1 MNRKKFLKS
10 ASVLALASIPGSSVL
25 SETLRNPSKPL
36 PIIDTHQH
44 LADLVRFGKGW
55 TSPPVPGN
63 YDMKAYMQAVRN
75 VNMVKAVYMEVAV
88 PVAKRHEEAMYAIE
102 MCKDKSNPTVA
113 AVISA
118 DLMSPD
124 FENYITQFKGSEYIK
139 GIRYGFRSVEE
150 MKDPLLIK
158 NVEVLGK
165 LNLSLDF
172 TIAPARLTS
181 IAELIKTCPGTRF
194 LVNHC
199 GNVDPRAFMDPAIT
213 GGKANHDAQE
223 WIAAMKTVAE
233 NKNVVCKISGIISVS
248 SGYPKSAETLGP
260 GINHCL
266 DIFGPNRVMFASDWP
281 WCLKGSELENW
292 VNILKE
298 IVKNRPYKEQKK
310 LFHDNAVKFY
320 HI

>member
-1 MNRKKFLKS
+1 MNRKKFLAS
-10 ASVLALASIPGSSVL
+10 ASVLALASLPGSSLL
-25 SETLRNPSKPL
+25 SASLRNPSKPL

-44 LADLVRFGKGW
+44 LADVIRFGKAW

-63 YDMKAYMQAVRN
+63 YDMKAYMEAIRN

-88 PVAKRHEEAMYAIE
+88 PVSKRHEEALYAIE

-124 FENYITQFKGSEYIK
+124 FESYITQFKGSEYIK
-139 GIRYGFRSVEE
+139 GIRYGFRSVAE
-150 MKDPLLIK
+150 MKDPQLIR
-158 NVEVLGK
+158 NVEVLGR
-165 LNLSLDF
+165 LNMSLDF
-172 TIAPARLTS
+172 TISPAWLPS
-181 IAELIKTCPGTRF
+181 VAELIKKCPGTRF

-199 GNVDPRAFMDPAIT
+199 GNVDPRAFLNPSTIS
-213 GGKANHDAQE
+213 GKPNHDANE

-248 SGYPKSAETLGP
+248 SGYTKSAETLAP

-266 DIFGPNRVMFASDWP
+266 NIFGPDRVMFASDWP
-281 WCLKGSELENW
+281 WCLKSNSLEEW
-292 VNILKE
+292 VVILKE
-298 IVKNRPYKEQKK
+298 IVKNRLHKEQKK
-310 LFHDNAVKFY
+310 LFHNNAIKFY
-320 HI
+320 NI

>member
-1 MNRKKFLKS
+1 MNRKKFLAT
-10 ASVLALASIPGSSVL
+10 ASVLAIASIKGSSVL
-25 SETLRNPSKPL
+25 YASNSFKKI

-63 YDMKAYMQAVRN
+63 YDMKAYLEATRN

-88 PVAKRHEEAMYAIE
+88 PVAKRHEEALYAIE

-118 DLMSPD
+118 NLMSPD
-124 FENYITQFKGSEYIK
+124 FEGYITQFKGSEYIK
-139 GIRYGFRSVEE
+139 GIRYGFKSIDE
-150 MKDPLLIK
+150 MKNPLLIR

-165 LNLSLDF
+165 LNMSLDF
-172 TIAPARLTS
+172 TISPAWLTS
-181 IAELIKTCPGTRF
+181 IANLIKTCPGTRF

-199 GNVDPRAFMDPAIT
+199 GNADPRAFLDPSLIS
-213 GGKANHDAQE
+213 GKPNHDANE

-233 NKNVVCKISGIISVS
+233 NKNVVCKISGIISTS
-248 SGYPKSAETLGP
+248 SGYPKTAQTLAP

-266 DIFGPNRVMFASDWP
+266 DIFGQDRVMFASDWP
-281 WCLKGSELENW
+281 WCLKSNKLEEW
-292 VNILKE
+292 VTILKE
-298 IVKNRPYKEQKK
+298 IVKNRPYREQKK
-310 LFHDNAVKFY
+310 MFHDNAIKFY
-320 HI
+320 SI

>member
-1 MNRKKFLKS
+1 MNRKKFLAT
-10 ASVLALASIPGSSVL
+10 ASVLALATIPGSSLL
-25 SETLRNPSKPL
+25 SASLRNPSKPL

-63 YDMKAYMQAVRN
+63 YDMKAYMEAIRN

-88 PVAKRHEEAMYAIE
+88 PVSKRHEEALYAIE
-102 MCKDKSNPTVA
+102 ICKDKSNPTVA

-124 FENYITQFKGSEYIK
+124 FESYITQFKGSEYIK
-139 GIRYGFRSVEE
+139 GIRYGFTSIAE
-150 MKDPLLIK
+150 MKDPQLIR

-165 LNLSLDF
+165 LNMSLDF
-172 TIAPARLTS
+172 TISPAWLRS
-181 IAELIKTCPGTRF
+181 VAELIKICPGTRF

-199 GNVDPRAFMDPAIT
+199 GNVDPRAFLNPATIS
-213 GGKANHDAQE
+213 GKPNHDANE

-248 SGYPKSAETLGP
+248 SGYTKSAETLAP

-266 DIFGPNRVMFASDWP
+266 NIFGPNRVMFASDWP
-281 WCLKGSELENW
+281 WCLKSNSLEEW
-292 VNILKE
+292 VVILKE
-298 IVKNRPYKEQKK
+298 IVKNRPHKEQKK
-310 LFHDNAVKFY
+310 LFHNNAIKFY
-320 HI
+320 NI

>member
-1 MNRKKFLKS
+1 MNRKKFLAS
-10 ASVLALASIPGSSVL
+10 ASVLALASLRGNSLLAASL
-25 SETLRNPSKPL
+25 SNPSKPL
-36 PIIDTHQH
+36 PLIDTHQH

-63 YDMKAYMQAVRN
+63 YDMKAYMDAVRN

-88 PVAKRHEEAMYAIE
+88 PVAKRHEEALYAIE
-102 MCKDKSNPTVA
+102 MCKDTSNPTVA

-118 DLMSPD
+118 NLMSPD
-124 FENYITQFKGSEYIK
+124 FESYISQFKGSEYIK
-139 GIRYGFRSVEE
+139 GIRYGFKSVEE
-150 MKDPLLIK
+150 MKNPLLIK

-165 LNLSLDF
+165 LDMSLDF
-172 TIAPARLTS
+172 TISPAWLPAV
-181 IAELIKTCPGTRF
+181 AELIKTCPGTRF

-199 GNVDPRAFMDPAIT
+199 GNADPRAFLDPSTIS
-213 GGKANHDAQE
+213 GKPNHDANE
-223 WIAAMKTVAE
+223 WIASMKTVAE

-248 SGYPKSAETLGP
+248 SGYPKSAETLAP

-320 HI
+320 NI